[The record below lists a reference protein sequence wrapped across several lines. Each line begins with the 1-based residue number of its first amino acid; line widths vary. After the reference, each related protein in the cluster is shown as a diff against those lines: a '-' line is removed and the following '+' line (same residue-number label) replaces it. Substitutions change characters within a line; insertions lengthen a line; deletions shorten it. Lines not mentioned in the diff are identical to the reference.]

1 MGFIDK
7 DNLAVDAILT
17 NKGRDYLRKAVFGEN
32 QNGEH
37 VITKFALADDEI
49 DYTLWDTAHPKGTN
63 YYGAVLEST
72 PMIEACVDPEVIM
85 KYKLFTMPVGTKALP
100 YISNV
105 TPPTLTGQNALETAY
120 NTEDSPQWKFN
131 DHVIN
136 PTTVGADGA
145 FQGESYSFLVLNKN
159 VIDIRPGVIPPDGT
173 FDNLPETGAIYT
185 EESGRLSKKILS
197 RVATIGT
204 QPITAAQGY
213 RETSI
218 IITGQ
223 MSGAIY
229 VFPVRVNYVD
239 NSP

>member
-1 MGFIDK
+1 MGFINNTSYILNAVLTK
-7 DNLAVDAILT
+7 KGKQYLAKSDGKF
-17 NKGRDYLRKAVFGEN
+17 N
-32 QNGEH
+32 
-37 VITKFALADDEI
+37 ITKFALSDDEI

-72 PMIEACVDPEVIM
+72 PMIEPCVDPEVIM

-105 TPPTLTGQNALETAY
+105 TPPALTGTSALVTEY
-120 NTEDSPQWKFN
+120 NGNNNPQLTYN

-136 PTTVGADGA
+136 PITAGADGSFSA
-145 FQGESYSFLVLNKN
+145 ENYSFLVLNKN
-159 VIDIRPGVIPPDGT
+159 VVDVGT
-173 FDNLPETGAIYT
+173 GQGEDVNFNIGAIYN
-185 EESGRLSKKILS
+185 EESGRLSKKVISKTVTL
-197 RVATIGT
+197 RT
-204 QPITAAQGY
+204 QQITFN

-229 VFPVRVNYVD
+229 VLPVLVNYVD
-239 NSP
+239 NTPT